1 MPIRYVGFPRPKFE
15 SRKDIR
21 WLGILV
27 RLQGFDDK
35 TSKFSSLLGLAA
47 DFCVESKAPK
57 SVWPIQNLR
66 KEYM

>member
-1 MPIRYVGFPRPKFE
+1 MPIRYVGLPCPKFE

-27 RLQGFDDK
+27 RLQGFDDE
-35 TSKFSSLLGLAA
+35 TSKISSLLELAGN
-47 DFCVESKAPK
+47 FRVESKAPK
-57 SVWPIQNLR
+57 SVRPIRNLK